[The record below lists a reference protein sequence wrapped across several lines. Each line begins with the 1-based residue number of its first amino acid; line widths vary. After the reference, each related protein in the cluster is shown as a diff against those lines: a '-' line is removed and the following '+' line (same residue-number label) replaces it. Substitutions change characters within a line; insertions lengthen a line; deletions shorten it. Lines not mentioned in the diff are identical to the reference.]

1 MCSCVIWVCKNVI
14 LGQAV
19 ATEFYFGSF
28 RGSGYNSNGVAVRT
42 RSQLRQADPD
52 LYNVIEAI
60 FKCGNTYENRCPSR
74 GKRQTTG
81 DEIYNKKI
89 KIAELF
95 NYHKSHDRV
104 MRGVNASY

>member
-1 MCSCVIWVCKNVI
+1 MCKNVI

-81 DEIYNKKI
+81 DEILKYFKI
-89 KIAELF
+89 GMAEF
-95 NYHKSHDRV
+95 FYCHEFRDRV
-104 MRGVNASY
+104 LWSVNAAH